1 MKKFLVFL
9 AEGFEEI
16 EALTPVDY
24 LRRAGI
30 EVDTVSITNKREVV
44 GSHNIT
50 VLADKTISE
59 INQEEYLGLYI
70 PGGIPGA
77 TNLRDNNE
85 VIDIIK
91 TFNENNNIVSAI
103 CAGPIALG
111 RADIISDRK
120 VTSFPTFED
129 KIENLGQYVNDQIVV
144 EDQNIITGRGA
155 AIAIYESFK
164 ILEKIKGRDAVEQ
177 LKNGIQQDKV
187 EKYFGFEA

>member
-30 EVDTVSITNKREVV
+30 EVDTVSITDIREVV

-59 INQEEYLGLYI
+59 INEEDYLGLYI

-77 TNLRDNNE
+77 TNLRDSQK
-85 VIDIIK
+85 VIEIVK
-91 TFNENNNIVSAI
+91 KFNEKEKIVSAI
-103 CAGPIALG
+103 CAGPVVLG
-111 RADIISDRK
+111 RADIIKDKR

-129 KIENLGQYVNDQIVV
+129 KIENLRTYVNDQIVV
-144 EDQNIITGRGA
+144 EDENIITGRGA

-164 ILEKIKGRDAVEQ
+164 LIEKIKGKEAVEN
-177 LKNGIQQDKV
+177 LKEEIQQTRV
-187 EKYFGFEA
+187 EEFYKFEE

>member
-30 EVDTVSITNKREVV
+30 EVDTVSITDKRDVV
-44 GSHNIT
+44 GSHNIQ
-50 VLADKTISE
+50 VLADKTIYE
-59 INQEEYLGLYI
+59 INGEDYLGLYI

-77 TNLRDNNE
+77 INLRDNQQ
-85 VIDIIK
+85 VIDFIK
-91 TFNENNNIVSAI
+91 EFNNEGKIVSAI
-103 CAGPIALG
+103 CAGPISLS
-111 RADIISDRK
+111 RADIIRDKK

-129 KIENLGQYVNDQIVV
+129 KIENIGMYVNNQIVV

-164 ILEKIKGRDAVEQ
+164 IIEKIKGKEAVKL
-177 LKNGIQQDKV
+177 LKEGIQQTSV
-187 EKYFGFEA
+187 EDFYKFQS

>member
-30 EVDTVSITNKREVV
+30 EVDTVSITDIREVV
-44 GSHNIT
+44 GSHNIP

-59 INQEEYLGLYI
+59 INEEDYLGLYI

-77 TNLRDNNE
+77 INLRDNE
-85 VIDIIK
+85 RVIKIVQE
-91 TFNENNNIVSAI
+91 FNYKEKIVSAI
-103 CAGPIALG
+103 CAGPIVLG
-111 RADIISDRK
+111 RANIISSKK

-129 KIENLGQYVNDQIVV
+129 RIENLGTYVNEEIVV
-144 EDQNIITGRGA
+144 EDGNIITGRGA

-164 ILEKIKGRDAVEQ
+164 LIEKIKGKEAVDQ
-177 LKNGIQQDKV
+177 LKEGIQHTRV
-187 EKYFGFEA
+187 EEFYKFES